1 MITPLNTPMTNL
13 ERRKQH
19 YFEMFTDIFSEISDI
34 DTSAEVMAEA
44 MYEAIDTWITYHS
57 DAVYR
62 YELLHHKLSPICTR
76 KHYDQE
82 EQATEENSLDSDN
95 YGGRRDRL
103 PRRLDRP
110 TGVESE

>member
-62 YELLHHKLSPICTR
+62 YELLHHKLTPNCTR
-76 KHYDQE
+76 KHYDE
-82 EQATEENSLDSDN
+82 AEQGPAETKVDSDN

-103 PRRLDRP
+103 PRRLDRQP
-110 TGVESE
+110 ELESE

>member
-1 MITPLNTPMTNL
+1 MITPLNTPMTDI

-62 YELLHHKLSPICTR
+62 YELLHHKLSPKCER

-82 EQATEENSLDSDN
+82 EQGPVETKVDSDS

-103 PRRLDRP
+103 PRRLDRQSEL
-110 TGVESE
+110 ESE